1 MIVFPVERLVLQI
14 IAFLILFDISLIY
27 WKSISVDVPGYLFC
41 IACGVCIFALGQY
54 YRVSRREKRL
64 GGALTASGLFI
75 LFTLSA
81 SIFNYMFL
89 PIAFAPI
96 DMFLMRIDAAVGYSW
111 PDVVGWAATYP
122 LVGKLLFVVYMTSLP
137 QLLIIVITLGFTGRE
152 KMLNRFILTG
162 VIGSLAS
169 ILFWIFF
176 PTFGAKAY
184 HDLPAW
190 VLSTIPLAV
199 DPSYGDQL
207 LRLGQEGVSYLSPND
222 VLGLIGFPSFHIFM
236 ALMSVVFVPR
246 NILFMVCFGTLNALM
261 LPAVLV
267 QGGHHLSDVFGGFA
281 MFAIVYPASCY
292 IVDRISYPKVPVAE
306 LKPA

>member
-1 MIVFPVERLVLQI
+1 MPVERLVLQI
-14 IAFLILFDISLIY
+14 ILCLSVVDISLIY
-27 WKSISVDVPGYLFC
+27 WKSMSVDIPGYFFC
-41 IACGVCIFALGQY
+41 IASGVFLFAIGQY
-54 YRVSRREKRL
+54 YRLSGRDLQL
-64 GGALTASGLFI
+64 GGALTASGIFI
-75 LFTLSA
+75 LFSLAA

-96 DMFLMRIDAAVGYSW
+96 DTVLMRVDATVGYSW

-122 LVGKLLFVVYMTSLP
+122 LVGRLLFVVYMTSLP
-137 QLLIIVITLGFTGRE
+137 QLLVIVITLGFTGQE

-162 VIGSLAS
+162 VIGALAS
-169 ILFWIFF
+169 ILVWIFF

-190 VLSTIPLAV
+190 VSSAIPLAV
-199 DPSYGDQL
+199 DPAYGDEL
-207 LRLGQEGVSYLSPND
+207 LRLGQEGVAHLSPKD

-246 NILFMVCFGTLNALM
+246 HILFVVCFGTLNALM

-281 MFAIVYPASCY
+281 MFAIVCPASCY
-292 IVDRISYPKVPVAE
+292 IVDKISHQDMPVAE
-306 LKPA
+306 PQPA